1 MFNVEVTYQTLS
13 QYLNEVREIIQ
24 EHTDLRWIVA
34 EVAKVDIDKNGHYWF
49 ELVEKKDNEIIAQA
63 DAVVWRSNI
72 GTVYDFIN
80 NTGMNLQRGIKIL
93 FLGKAIFHEK
103 HGFKLNILQIDP
115 SYTVGDMAL
124 RKKEVIE
131 RLTKEGL
138 IDKNKSIEIPLV
150 IQRIAVVSSEYAA
163 GYEDFLKILRENSYG
178 FKFYIKLFDA
188 FVQGESAVSS
198 LVQAF
203 KHCKAEANLFDV
215 VVLIRGGGS
224 VADLACFNE
233 YELAKT
239 IALMPIPI
247 FTGIGHTRDETVA
260 DVVSSKSFKTPSEVA
275 KFIIER
281 AVEFDTK
288 IENLKKSIIHRTETL
303 LKIELSKNE
312 GLINRFQIAG
322 KNLKERLVKNFELLI
337 KTLHN
342 STLKKVHSQR
352 ERIFSIKHELLRQT
366 NLCIKSEEI
375 KMTNIE
381 NKLKNKMEEHINKT
395 NFKLSSFKDKIVAKI
410 SNILTIKNLQIEGYE
425 EKLNLL
431 HPENILKRGYSITYV
446 NGKVLKNSKDVKVG
460 SKVQIQLYRGKIL
473 GNVIKKEEEHGELK
487 LF

>member
-34 EVAKVDIDKNGHYWF
+34 EVAKVDIDKNGHYRF

-80 NTGMNLQRGIKIL
+80 NTGMNLQKGIKIL

-124 RKKEVIE
+124 KKKEVIE

-203 KHCKAEANLFDV
+203 QDCKAEANLFDV

-260 DVVSSKSFKTPSEVA
+260 DFVSSKSFKTPSEVA

-322 KNLKERLVKNFELLI
+322 KNLKERLAKNFELLI

-352 ERIFSIKHELLRQT
+352 EKIFSIKHELLRQT

-410 SNILTIKNLQIEGYE
+410 SNILTIKNLQIEGYG

-446 NGKVLKNSKDVKVG
+446 NGRVLKNSKDVKVG